1 MYLYFIAIL
10 MPTENHFA
18 GMDLS
23 EILIEIADHHSKKS
37 TRHITQ
43 FEKQCL
49 YKAAKKLRA
58 MKQS

>member
-1 MYLYFIAIL
+1 

-23 EILIEIADHHSKKS
+23 EILIEIAEHHSKKS